1 MQKITI
7 VELFES
13 IAEPFFNSLSDP
25 NYRKKI
31 GEVNSNALNLLL
43 INLSGKVKEYNNLIS
58 IGNDDKARIIE
69 NQSMVVARNIIEKLD
84 EVCK

>member
-7 VELFES
+7 VELFDT
-13 IAEPFFNSLSDP
+13 IADPIFNSLSDP
-25 NYRKKI
+25 SYKKKI